1 MVESRMANNSARLI
15 RCSLC
20 DYSFENTRS
29 IFCHMRKEHNKKENS
44 NGKVYTCLACN
55 FMHVNEA
62 ITQAHN
68 CITHQLAGSF
78 AVEHPRD
85 QTVQEA
91 IRDKVNRNR
100 FRWDIATVYGR

>member
-1 MVESRMANNSARLI
+1 
-15 RCSLC
+15 
-20 DYSFENTRS
+20 
-29 IFCHMRKEHNKKENS
+29 
-44 NGKVYTCLACN
+44 
-55 FMHVNEA
+55 MHVNEA

-68 CITHQLAGSF
+68 CITHKLAGSF